1 MAAALHTSNF
11 LPASTELNPPSL
23 SRAQQRTCHGFRRRP
38 VAGGRAAVSRPA
50 SAARPPPRAEATWA
64 ACREA
69 SLCPAAPG
77 NRPPPPAL
85 GLVSGDKTENKMVG
99 KVMRDSWRDSLS
111 FPFKDTASLSRPL
124 SPPLP
129 SPPDASPPAQARPAE
144 ILAFLAAL
152 PPCPPG
158 AQRPQLVS
166 CDCEDEDDGGRVS
179 EASMFPSACGCPRS
193 AGRRGDKGNGFS
205 GLALMGCPEQA

>member
-11 LPASTELNPPSL
+11 LPASTELNPPQTLTQQDCNAHPSL
-23 SRAQQRTCHGFRRRP
+23 SRAQQRTRHGFRRRP

-64 ACREA
+64 TCREA

-111 FPFKDTASLSRPL
+111 FPFKGPVWFTTTTTTHDSRKKNL
-124 SPPLP
+124 
-129 SPPDASPPAQARPAE
+129 QCME
-144 ILAFLAAL
+144 Y
-152 PPCPPG
+152 
-158 AQRPQLVS
+158 
-166 CDCEDEDDGGRVS
+166 
-179 EASMFPSACGCPRS
+179 
-193 AGRRGDKGNGFS
+193 
-205 GLALMGCPEQA
+205 